1 MGEQNKILSRPIFC
15 RDAGWDPFPNWTQ
28 PSRILQV
35 QDFGFPPFLEPNDL
49 DWLTWARKRLASMSW
64 PEFAQTPLLS
74 PLIGRQPAAL
84 GEKDPRHLTNGVSEI
99 LTGRDSWKI
108 SLDVNHFSP
117 EDITITTK
125 EGYLL
130 ISGAAPT
137 SDLKKKKL
145 NNFEFYTLFLLLFLG
160 KHEEKQ
166 DQQGVVSRCFNRR
179 YK

>member
-28 PSRILQV
+28 PSRILQA

-137 SDLKKKKL
+137 SDLKKKV
-145 NNFEFYTLFLLLFLG
+145 
-160 KHEEKQ
+160 KQ
-166 DQQGVVSRCFNRR
+166 L
-179 YK
+179 